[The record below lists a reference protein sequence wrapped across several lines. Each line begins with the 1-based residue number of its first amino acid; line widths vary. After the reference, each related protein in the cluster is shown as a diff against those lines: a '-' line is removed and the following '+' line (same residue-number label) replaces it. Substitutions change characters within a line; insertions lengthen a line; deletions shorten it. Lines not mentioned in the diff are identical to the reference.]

1 MGGWGWGTLFWRSAF
16 ASFTFFFV
24 SDMTCG
30 PCRSAVPNMSASQM
44 PWRGRFGPVSKKR
57 RRRKNYYIVSRC
69 SPRRGPD
76 SRTFLLRDKMAL
88 YRVFS
93 IRLEALT
100 PAARVSS
107 LISIL
112 AILLALNGR
121 G

>member
-1 MGGWGWGTLFWRSAF
+1 MDGGKA
-16 ASFTFFFV
+16 
-24 SDMTCG
+24 
-30 PCRSAVPNMSASQM
+30 
-44 PWRGRFGPVSKKR
+44 
-57 RRRKNYYIVSRC
+57 
-69 SPRRGPD
+69 RRGPD

-100 PAARVSS
+100 PTARVSS

-112 AILLALNGR
+112 TILLALNGR